1 MAFVGEPLLKQ
12 LKALIRISL
21 LVLHF
26 INTIKDLP
34 TKEQNKLAAKFKDF
48 KIS

>member
-1 MAFVGEPLLKQ
+1 MKESLPKQ
-12 LKALIRISL
+12 LEASTRISL
-21 LVLHF
+21 SVLHF